1 MHIILTNKVSLES
14 QEDVDS
20 IDINIIPITY
30 YWAAETAIESIYH
43 IWYIGRER
51 VNSNKSTFCYQIK
64 PSFQLEVKNFQL
76 GQSFPSMLTR
86 VQGSEAPLSEDL
98 RGELRDALL
107 EAEFAPRG
115 TNTKSLLQ

>member
-1 MHIILTNKVSLES
+1 MILHIILTNKVSLES

-20 IDINIIPITY
+20 IDVNNLPITY
-30 YWAAETAIESIYH
+30 YWAAETAIEPMYH

-51 VNSNKSTFCYQIK
+51 VNSNKSTFCYLIK

-76 GQSFPSMLTR
+76 GQSFPSMITL

-98 RGELRDALL
+98 HGELWDALL
-107 EAEFAPRG
+107 EA
-115 TNTKSLLQ
+115 KSLLQ